1 MNKSKGT
8 PIKKQHT
15 LLRLGGYLFR
25 YKWFLLLAIVLTL
38 TSNIF
43 ALLGPMLSGYAIDA
57 IQPGVGKVMFQ
68 EVFRYATY
76 MLFFFIASS
85 IFSYLL
91 SILMIHIGRKIAYS
105 MRRDVFNKLCELPIG
120 YFDTHQTGDILSRIS
135 YDIDTVNTSLSTDLV
150 QISTSIIT
158 VIGAFSMM
166 LYLSPRL
173 VLVFVVTIPTSIL
186 LTKYITS
193 KTRPLFRARS
203 AKLGELNGF
212 VEEMISGQKT
222 LRAYHQEENTICKFS
237 EKNKAA
243 VNAYYEAEYY
253 GSMTGPCVNLI
264 NNLSLSFISV
274 FGALLYLAGSMSIG
288 NISSFILYSRKF
300 SGPINEAANIIS
312 DFQSTFAAAD
322 RIFRLLD
329 EEEEPV
335 DDTGAVIFKNNESD
349 DVYEDHFAHVTKPS
363 SHSDNTIVIE
373 GDVKAQHA
381 YFSYQPDKP
390 ILKDINFHAKPGNMI
405 AVVGTTGSGKTT
417 LINLLMRFYDVDKG
431 NITVD
436 NHDIKH
442 VTRSSLRRSYS
453 MVLQDTWLFHGTIFE
468 NIAYGK
474 ENVTLDEVIEVA
486 KAAKIHSFINRLP
499 NGYDTILSD
508 DGTNISKG
516 QKQLITIARAMLL
529 DTNMLILDEA
539 TSNVDTR
546 TEQQIQSAMRKIMAN
561 KTCFVIAHRLSTI
574 QNADCI
580 LVIHEGKIVESGTH
594 DELLERKGIYEKMYM
609 AQFEG

>member
-1 MNKSKGT
+1 MNKSKH
-8 PIKKQHT
+8 IQKKKRHT
-15 LLRLGGYLFR
+15 LIRLGAYLLR

-57 IQPGVGKVMFQ
+57 IQPGVGKVMFK
-68 EVFRYATY
+68 EVFHYTTY
-76 MLFFFIASS
+76 MLLFFIASS

-91 SILMIHIGRKIAYS
+91 SILMIHISRKIAYS
-105 MRRDVFNKLCELPIG
+105 MRRDVFNKLTELPIG

-158 VIGAFSMM
+158 IIGAFSMM

-173 VLVFVVTIPTSIL
+173 VLVFAVTIPISIL
-186 LTKYITS
+186 ITKYITG
-193 KTRPLFRARS
+193 KTRPLFQARS

-222 LRAYHQEENTICKFS
+222 LRAYHQEENTIKKFS
-237 EKNKAA
+237 KKNKAA
-243 VNAYYEAEYY
+243 VDAYYDAEYY

-300 SGPINEAANIIS
+300 SGPINEAANIMS

-329 EEEEPV
+329 EEEEPA
-335 DDTGAVIFKNNESD
+335 DESDALIFKNND
-349 DVYEDHFAHVTKPS
+349 TNDVTEQHSFLEPSILEDT
-363 SHSDNTIVIE
+363 TIVID

-390 ILKDINFHAKPGNMI
+390 ILRDINFHAKPGNMI
-405 AVVGTTGSGKTT
+405 AVVGSTGSGKTT
-417 LINLLMRFYDVDKG
+417 LINLLMRFYDVESG

-436 NHDIKH
+436 DHDIKH

-486 KAAKIHSFINRLP
+486 KAAKIHSFIMRLP

-546 TEQQIQSAMRKIMAN
+546 TEQQIQSAMRKIMTN

-594 DELLERKGIYEKMYM
+594 NELLERKGIYEKMYM

>member
-1 MNKSKGT
+1 MNESKHEH
-8 PIKKQHT
+8 IKKQHT
-15 LLRLGGYLFR
+15 LLRLGAYLFR
-25 YKWFLLLAIVLTL
+25 YKWLLLLAVVLTL
-38 TSNIF
+38 ASNTF
-43 ALLGPMLSGYAIDA
+43 ALLGPMLSGNAIDA
-57 IQPGVGKVMFQ
+57 IQPGMGNVRFQ
-68 EVFRYATY
+68 EVFYYAAY
-76 MLFFFIASS
+76 MLLFFVSSS

-91 SILMIHIGRKIAYS
+91 SILMIHISRQIAYS
-105 MRRDVFNKLCELPIG
+105 MRKDVFNKLTELPIG

-166 LYLSPRL
+166 LYLSPKL
-173 VLVFVVTIPTSIL
+173 VLVFAVTIPISIL
-186 LTKYITS
+186 LTKYITG
-193 KTRPLFRARS
+193 KTRPLFRIRS

-222 LRAYHQEENTICKFS
+222 LRAYHQEENTIRKFN

-243 VNAYYEAEYY
+243 VDSYYAAEYY
-253 GSMTGPCVNLI
+253 GNITGPCVNLV
-264 NNLSLSFISV
+264 NNLSLSFISI
-274 FGALLYLAGSMSIG
+274 FGALLYLTGSMTIG

-329 EEEEPV
+329 EEEELV
-335 DDTGAVIFKNNESD
+335 DEPDAIRFINEKSNDT
-349 DVYEDHFAHVTKPS
+349 VTK
-363 SHSDNTIVIE
+363 HSDPASNPSTLSEQTVIIE
-373 GDVKAQHA
+373 GEVTAQHA

-390 ILKDINFHAKPGNMI
+390 ILKDINFHAKPGTMI
-405 AVVGTTGSGKTT
+405 AVVGSTGSGKTT

-431 NITVD
+431 SITVD
-436 NHDIKH
+436 NHNIKH
-442 VTRSSLRRSYS
+442 VTRRSLRKSYA

-474 ENVTLDEVIEVA
+474 ENVTLDEVIEVS
-486 KAAKIHSFINRLP
+486 KAAKIHSFIMRLP
-499 NGYDTILSD
+499 KGYDTILSD

-546 TEQQIQSAMRKIMAN
+546 TEQQIQSAIRKIMAD

-594 DELLERKGIYEKMYM
+594 DELLEQRGVYEKMYM

>member
-1 MNKSKGT
+1 M
-8 PIKKQHT
+8 
-15 LLRLGGYLFR
+15 
-25 YKWFLLLAIVLTL
+25 
-38 TSNIF
+38 
-43 ALLGPMLSGYAIDA
+43 
-57 IQPGVGKVMFQ
+57 
-68 EVFRYATY
+68 
-76 MLFFFIASS
+76 
-85 IFSYLL
+85 
-91 SILMIHIGRKIAYS
+91 
-105 MRRDVFNKLCELPIG
+105 
-120 YFDTHQTGDILSRIS
+120 
-135 YDIDTVNTSLSTDLV
+135 
-150 QISTSIIT
+150 
-158 VIGAFSMM
+158 
-166 LYLSPRL
+166 
-173 VLVFVVTIPTSIL
+173 
-186 LTKYITS
+186 
-193 KTRPLFRARS
+193 
-203 AKLGELNGF
+203 
-212 VEEMISGQKT
+212 
-222 LRAYHQEENTICKFS
+222 
-237 EKNKAA
+237 
-243 VNAYYEAEYY
+243 
-253 GSMTGPCVNLI
+253 
-264 NNLSLSFISV
+264 
-274 FGALLYLAGSMSIG
+274 
-288 NISSFILYSRKF
+288 
-300 SGPINEAANIIS
+300 S

-335 DDTGAVIFKNNESD
+335 DELDAVIFKNNQTDDGAKDHLSPVTEPSAQSD
-349 DVYEDHFAHVTKPS
+349 K
-363 SHSDNTIVIE
+363 TIVIE

-417 LINLLMRFYDVDKG
+417 LINLLMRFYDVDSG

-486 KAAKIHSFINRLP
+486 KAAKIHSFIMRLP

-594 DELLERKGIYEKMYM
+594 DELLERQGVYKKMYM